1 MRRTTQKI
9 YGKINLTLDVSPKTG
24 DFHAIDS
31 LVASI
36 GMVDAITLM
45 RREDKAIQIAE
56 EGFSSGV
63 PADKNNAVKAAWAF
77 MERYNTPGVDI
88 YLKKEIPVGCGFGS
102 SSADIA
108 GVRLGMKRL
117 FKIKDNLYP
126 LAAELGSDVV
136 YQMVGG
142 YKILFGRG
150 EKMENLKVRFPLPVL
165 IVSGNPIY
173 SGTCYAKFDE
183 MGKQY
188 EDCTS
193 VAAYFLQRRELDSF
207 YLAAKNDLLKAALE
221 LSPDI
226 GRVMTVL
233 KDYGAALVGMSGSG
247 GGVFGVFTSFHAAK
261 RAYRQMYP
269 LLKGKLFQT
278 YAF

>member
-1 MRRTTQKI
+1 
-9 YGKINLTLDVSPKTG
+9 
-24 DFHAIDS
+24 
-31 LVASI
+31 
-36 GMVDAITLM
+36 M
-45 RREDKAIQIAE
+45 RREDKAIQLAE

-63 PADKNNAVKAAWAF
+63 PADKNNAVKAA
-77 MERYNTPGVDI
+77 PGVYGTIQHARVDI
-88 YLKKEIPVGCGFGS
+88 YLKKEPGRRGFGS

-108 GVRLGMKRL
+108 RVLLGMKRL

-221 LSPDI
+221 LAPDI

-247 GGVFGVFTSFHAAK
+247 AACSACLPVFTRRSARTA
-261 RAYRQMYP
+261 RCIRC
-269 LLKGKLFQT
+269 
-278 YAF
+278 

>member
-36 GMVDAITLM
+36 GLVDAITLM
-45 RREDKAIQIAE
+45 RREDKAIQLAE

-63 PADKNNAVKAAWAF
+63 PADKNNAVKAARAF

-108 GVRLGMKRL
+108 GVLLGMKRL

-207 YLAAKNDLLKAALE
+207 
-221 LSPDI
+221 
-226 GRVMTVL
+226 
-233 KDYGAALVGMSGSG
+233 
-247 GGVFGVFTSFHAAK
+247 
-261 RAYRQMYP
+261 
-269 LLKGKLFQT
+269 
-278 YAF
+278 